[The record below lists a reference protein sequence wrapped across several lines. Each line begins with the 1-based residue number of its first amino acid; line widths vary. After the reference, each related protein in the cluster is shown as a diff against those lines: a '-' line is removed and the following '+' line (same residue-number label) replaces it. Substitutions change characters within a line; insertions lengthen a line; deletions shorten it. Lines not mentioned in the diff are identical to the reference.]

1 MYQCFHCLNNSVIW
15 SGDFTFE
22 DMGYGWRGGLFTSA
36 IVLIV
41 ERKSN
46 TVFRLM
52 PKKARRMNNV

>member
-1 MYQCFHCLNNSVIW
+1 MNQCFQGLNNSVIW

-22 DMGYGWRGGLFTSA
+22 DMGYEGEGLFTSA

-46 TVFRLM
+46 TAFRLM
-52 PKKARRMNNV
+52 